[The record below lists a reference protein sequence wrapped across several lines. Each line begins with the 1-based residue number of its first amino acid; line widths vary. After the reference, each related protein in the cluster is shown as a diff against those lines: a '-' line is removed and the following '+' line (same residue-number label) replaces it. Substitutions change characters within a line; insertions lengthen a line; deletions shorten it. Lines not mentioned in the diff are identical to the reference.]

1 MTPARLH
8 LQRWQALTSEQQ
20 QAVLALH
27 IPPEQIEFAGTMAQ
41 AVAVGEGASPDEV
54 ASLAVL
60 QAGVPVG
67 FVVLCRGSRLPAWA
81 PTGAVALR
89 AMRID
94 SREQGKGHGKAALA
108 LVEAWLGEHWPTC
121 PLLALCVDDQNLAA
135 RRAYEVAGF
144 TEYTE
149 PKAGRIGLVRYL
161 AKPLKVAAR
170 A

>member
-1 MTPARLH
+1 MTPSRLQ
-8 LQRWQALTSEQQ
+8 LQRWPALTSEQQ
-20 QAVLALH
+20 QSVLALH

-54 ASLAVL
+54 AGLAVL
-60 QAGVPVG
+60 QAEVPVG
-67 FVVLCRGSRLPAWA
+67 FVVLCRGSRLPEWA
-81 PTGAVALR
+81 PTGVVALR

-94 SREQGKGHGKAALA
+94 SREQGKGHGKHALA
-108 LVEAWLGEHWPTC
+108 LVEAWLGEHWAVC

-161 AKPLKVAAR
+161 AKPLKVAR
-170 A
+170 P